1 MNKIILK
8 SLFILGSGAFL
19 FSCND
24 GKNNSSVSSTD
35 TSTTTMSTPAARDN
49 AATTGMDTTTMKA
62 DNTNA
67 GGTTT
72 MKSDN
77 MNTGGTSTASN
88 EFVSKA
94 ADGGMM
100 EVELGKIAQANAG
113 SAAVKE
119 YGKMLEADHSKANAE
134 LKSIAAAENISVP
147 ASMSEMHNMH
157 VKDLSAK
164 KGADFDKAY
173 ITMMVEDHN
182 KDIAEFKTAAK
193 ENTNSKVKA
202 FAGKTLPTL
211 EAHLAK
217 AKAIKAKM

>member
-1 MNKIILK
+1 MKNKILK
-8 SLFILGSGAFL
+8 SLCVLGSGVLL

-35 TSTTTMSTPAARDN
+35 TSTTTMSSPAARDN
-49 AATTGMDTTTMKA
+49 AATTGMDTTTMKS
-62 DNTNA
+62 NTNS
-67 GGTTT
+67 GGTTG

-77 MNTGGTSTASN
+77 MNSGGTATASN

-100 EVELGKIAQANAG
+100 EVELGKVAQANAG

-119 YGKMLEADHSKANAE
+119 YGKMLETDHSKANAE
-134 LKSIAAAENISVP
+134 LKSIAASENISVP

-193 ENTNSKVKA
+193 ENSNSKVKA
-202 FAGKTLPTL
+202 FATKTLPTL

-217 AKAIKAKM
+217 AKALKAKM